1 MGEGQYVDPLPELRG
16 ASIGRREHAPLRIE
30 PHRGQVA
37 ENCSKPSSNKE
48 ARDVLQE
55 DVAGSHVAN
64 DAGDVG
70 PYPSLVVEA
79 PALAGCAPGL
89 AGEAGGDH
97 PDTCEQRGVQVGEVS
112 APNRC
117 RLQGLVRHPRQEDGR
132 RVGFPL
138 NVSHHS

>member
-1 MGEGQYVDPLPELRG
+1 MGEGQYVDPFPELRG

-30 PHRGQVA
+30 PHLGQVS

-48 ARDVLQE
+48 ARHVLQE
-55 DVAGSHVAN
+55 DESRSHVAN
-64 DAGDVG
+64 DAGDVR
-70 PYPSLVVEA
+70 PDPPLVVEA
-79 PALAGCAPGL
+79 PSLARRAPRL

-97 PDTCEQRGVQVGEVS
+97 PDTTEQRGVQVGEVS
-112 APNRC
+112 APDRSRC
-117 RLQGLVRHPRQEDGR
+117 QGLVLHPRQEDGR